1 MKTYSTR
8 MGEVKHA
15 WHVLDA
21 TDQPL
26 GRLAT
31 QAAALLRGKHKPIY
45 QPNLPVGDFVVIVNA
60 EKVRVTGNKVE
71 GKVYYRHT
79 QYPGGLRQ
87 TTYRHQMEKFP
98 TRAVEK
104 AVKGMLPHNR
114 LGRKLFTRLKVY
126 AGPEHPHGAQV
137 AEGAKPHVPRA
148 RPQRPARVATPPDE
162 TAAAVT
168 AAATTAAPSDAPPE
182 TEAEAPTTTATAM
195 AAPTA
200 PETAAAPETTT
211 AEAEEIGAGTAA
223 AAAPPTTIAETAVPE
238 ESPDTPETAPAPE
251 E

>member
-1 MKTYSTR
+1 MKTYSTK
-8 MGEVKHA
+8 MGEVQHA

-31 QAAALLRGKHKPIY
+31 QAAALLRGKHKPIF
-45 QPNLPVGDFVVIVNA
+45 QPNLPIGDFVVIVNA
-60 EKVRVTGNKVE
+60 EKVRVTGNKTE

-87 TTYRHQMEKFP
+87 TTFRHQMEKFP

-137 AEGAKPHVPRA
+137 GEGAKPHVPRA
-148 RPQRPARVATPPDE
+148 RPQRPAPVAALPVEPADVVV
-162 TAAAVT
+162 A
-168 AAATTAAPSDAPPE
+168 AAATTGA
-182 TEAEAPTTTATAM
+182 AM
-195 AAPTA
+195 AAT
-200 PETAAAPETTT
+200 PETAAAATTVAAPEAEAAPEPAT
-211 AEAEEIGAGTAA
+211 AEMAATGTVIAA
-223 AAAPPTTIAETAVPE
+223 APAPPTTIAATVVPE

>member
-1 MKTYSTR
+1 MVMKTYSTR
-8 MGEVKHA
+8 IGDVKHA

-31 QAAALLRGKHKPIY
+31 RAAALLRGKHKPIF

-60 EKVRVTGNKVE
+60 EKVRVTGNKAE

-137 AEGAKPHVPRA
+137 AESAKPHAPRE
-148 RPQRPARVATPPDE
+148 RPQRQAPVGVAAVEPAETTAMPAVA
-162 TAAAVT
+162 TAAAV
-168 AAATTAAPSDAPPE
+168 AATTATASTEAPTAAPTPE
-182 TEAEAPTTTATAM
+182 TEVPATLETSASAESASAVTT
-195 AAPTA
+195 
-200 PETAAAPETTT
+200 
-211 AEAEEIGAGTAA
+211 
-223 AAAPPTTIAETAVPE
+223 AAPPPATIAETAVPE
-238 ESPDTPETAPAPE
+238 ESLDTSETAPATE

>member
-8 MGEVKHA
+8 IGDVKHA

-31 QAAALLRGKHKPIY
+31 RAAALLRGKHKPIY

-137 AEGAKPHVPRA
+137 AESAKPHVPRE
-148 RPQRPARVATPPDE
+148 RHQRRAPVVAATAEPAVTTATPVA
-162 TAAAVT
+162 AAAVAV
-168 AAATTAAPSDAPPE
+168 AAMPVTATTAAEA
-182 TEAEAPTTTATAM
+182 TEV
-195 AAPTA
+195 PTA
-200 PETAAAPETTT
+200 AAAPESEAQT
-211 AEAEEIGAGTAA
+211 ARETS
-223 AAAPPTTIAETAVPE
+223 APPTTIAETAVPE
-238 ESPDTPETAPAPE
+238 ESPDTTETAPATE
-251 E
+251 ES

>member
-31 QAAALLRGKHKPIY
+31 RAAALLRGKHKPIY

-60 EKVRVTGNKVE
+60 EKVRVTGNKAE

-148 RPQRPARVATPPDE
+148 RPQRPARVAAPPAE
-162 TAAAVT
+162 TAATAAVT
-168 AAATTAAPSDAPPE
+168 AAATTDAV
-182 TEAEAPTTTATAM
+182 PT
-195 AAPTA
+195 
-200 PETAAAPETTT
+200 AAPET
-211 AEAEEIGAGTAA
+211 
-223 AAAPPTTIAETAVPE
+223 PRPLLKPKPRR
-238 ESPDTPETAPAPE
+238 SPQRPRLRRPAPVPPRPRHPRLRSSRPPCRKSPRTPPRRRPHRRSNDP
-251 E
+251 